1 MLNFNNIYWKRG
13 LNGGGIDW
21 VRSFYEYDFPKVNSI
36 MEMCSG
42 PGFMGFHI
50 AMKLSLIHI

>member
-21 VRSFYEYDFPKVNSI
+21 VRI
-36 MEMCSG
+36 
-42 PGFMGFHI
+42 FMNTIFRR
-50 AMKLSLIHI
+50 